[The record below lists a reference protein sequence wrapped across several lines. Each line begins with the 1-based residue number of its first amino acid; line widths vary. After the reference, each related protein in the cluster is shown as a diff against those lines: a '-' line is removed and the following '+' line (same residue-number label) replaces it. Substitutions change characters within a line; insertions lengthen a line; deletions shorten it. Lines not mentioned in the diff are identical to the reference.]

1 MITKLELFE
10 KKIELDLKKLESE
23 LEIFRK
29 KEEDENDWQDDKTC
43 FKGTCQDI
51 TKYLEEYL
59 KKLGYDAV
67 RTGGYYY
74 NVDDYYSPDMSEWDW
89 DEEEEYLKYREKNYD
104 SACGL
109 PHKHWWVE
117 IGKYIID
124 VTEDQ
129 FHPGEE
135 DEYRIGIYKKPDV
148 NYSYK
153 WKKHN

>member
-10 KKIELDLKKLESE
+10 KIKDLDLNKLKSE

-29 KEEDENDWQDDKTC
+29 KEEENNEWVDDKTC

-51 TKYLEEYL
+51 TKYLEKYL
-59 KKLGYDAV
+59 KELGYDV
-67 RTGGYYY
+67 YRTGGYYY
-74 NVDDYYSPDMSEWDW
+74 DTDYEYYPDMSDWDW
-89 DEEEEYLKYREKNYD
+89 EDKEKYLIYREKND
-104 SACGL
+104 GSANGL

-117 IGKYIID
+117 INNYIID
-124 VTEDQ
+124 LTEDQ

-135 DEYRIGIYKKPDV
+135 DKYRIGIYKKPNI

-153 WKKHN
+153 WKRHN